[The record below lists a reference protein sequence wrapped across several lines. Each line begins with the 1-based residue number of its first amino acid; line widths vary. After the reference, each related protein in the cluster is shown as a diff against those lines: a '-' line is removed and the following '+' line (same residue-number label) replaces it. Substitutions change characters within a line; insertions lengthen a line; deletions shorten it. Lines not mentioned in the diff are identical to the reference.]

1 MTTDIHILWTR
12 VEDARRE
19 LNRRERAH
27 EDALSIEQANKRNAE
42 ATEALKA
49 AASMQLRNRA
59 YVYGIA
65 PASSD
70 RSYRVVMAWYDG
82 SPHPWVTWAIDDEGN
97 AFWGHYHTRP
107 DVAFADFKE
116 RIA

>member
-1 MTTDIHILWTR
+1 MTTDMHTLWTR

-19 LNRRERAH
+19 LDRCIKTAS
-27 EDALSIEQANKRNAE
+27 DQLTIEQAGKRSME
-42 ATEALKA
+42 ASEALKA

-65 PASSD
+65 PATSD
-70 RSYRVVMAWYDG
+70 RNYRVVMAWYDG

-107 DVAFADFKE
+107 DVAFADFQE